1 MYAPKVIAR
10 HVVKTLGKLNNSE
23 NQDKLL
29 EEFDG
34 WKPEE
39 SRSRNENATFQA
51 EMSNPVGYW
60 IAMSRNK
67 GWEELAEIALRIISI
82 PPTEAACERTFWARR
97 EIMTKH
103 ISKINDITVEARA
116 SLKAGLYKQVKK

>member
-1 MYAPKVIAR
+1 MSSINMYAPKVIAR

-29 EEFDG
+29 EEFDA
-34 WKPEE
+34 WKPGE
-39 SRSRNENATFQA
+39 SRSPIENATFQA
-51 EMSNPVGYW
+51 EMSDPVGYW

-82 PPTEAACERTFWARR
+82 PPTEAACERTF
-97 EIMTKH
+97 
-103 ISKINDITVEARA
+103 
-116 SLKAGLYKQVKK
+116 